1 MTLSVNLLN
10 KNIRMLHCLQVC
22 YLKAN
27 IDFFLLLNS
36 LSIFL
41 INLKISNDL
50 ENKITRPTV
59 FEYLKPINNLIDL
72 EFAFISDQVC
82 K

>member
-1 MTLSVNLLN
+1 
-10 KNIRMLHCLQVC
+10 MLHYLQVN

-27 IDFFLLLNS
+27 INFLLQLNS
-36 LSIFL
+36 LSILFT
-41 INLKISNDL
+41 NLKISNDL